1 MWRCLRLL
9 TVLPALCLAQA
20 PDPAG
25 TQQLLDE
32 LKGIRASME
41 RIEKAQKALLVVVRM
56 QADSSQAAVLEEQR
70 ARLASREQELSRE
83 STAAASPPMVMV
95 VENGA
100 ERTVP
105 ATAVDSGRSAQ
116 IAAQLKEVSAA
127 RQKLDQEIAR
137 IRERMAAVDKI
148 IEEALRDQ

>member
-1 MWRCLRLL
+1 MWRCLRLFA
-9 TVLPALCLAQA
+9 VIPALCLAQV
-20 PDPAG
+20 PDSAG

-32 LKGIRASME
+32 LKGIRASLE

-70 ARLASREQELSRE
+70 ARLASREQELGRE
-83 STAAASPPMVMV
+83 SSAAASPPMMMV

-100 ERTVP
+100 ERAAP
-105 ATAVDSGRSAQ
+105 ASTADTTRAAQ

-127 RQKLDQEIAR
+127 RQKLDLEIAR
-137 IRERMAAVDKI
+137 IRERLAAMDKL
-148 IEEALRDQ
+148 IEDALR